1 MSPQSIFVSYNL
13 YPPAETPQPTAGP
26 SSQPVPSSATF
37 SFPIPPPSLKT
48 KASTLSAT
56 TQYYTS
62 ASAALLASQ
71 GTLNEKLTYWKDA
84 IGDREKAKE
93 DVGAVGFG
101 RGKAMMMSNEVI
113 GEMKNGQEQEGSSEE
128 EEEE

>member
-1 MSPQSIFVSYNL
+1 M
-13 YPPAETPQPTAGP
+13 
-26 SSQPVPSSATF
+26 
-37 SFPIPPPSLKT
+37 
-48 KASTLSAT
+48 
-56 TQYYTS
+56 
-62 ASAALLASQ
+62 
-71 GTLNEKLTYWKDA
+71 LNEKLTYWKDA

-113 GEMKNGQEQEGSSEE
+113 GEMKNGQEREGSSEE

>member
-48 KASTLSAT
+48 KASTLSTT

-71 GTLNEKLTYWKDA
+71 ATLNEKLTYWKDA

-113 GEMKNGQEQEGSSEE
+113 GEMKNGQDQGSSEE
-128 EEEE
+128 EEE